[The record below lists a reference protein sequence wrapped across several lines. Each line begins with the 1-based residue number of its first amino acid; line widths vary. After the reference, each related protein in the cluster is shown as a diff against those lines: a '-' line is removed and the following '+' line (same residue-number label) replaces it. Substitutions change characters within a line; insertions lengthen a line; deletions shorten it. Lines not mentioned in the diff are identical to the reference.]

1 MSCVVSNLGTS
12 TARGSSAGAPPLTAR
27 PALRARRPTWRDPR
41 LWVGVA
47 LVAGSVVG
55 GARLLASA
63 DDTVPVWSAA
73 HDLGAGAVLTPGDL
87 VVERVRFGDEA
98 LLRGYLPADE
108 PVPEGVR
115 LERGVGA
122 GELVPRAAV
131 APAAETGTVEVPVA
145 VDPELV
151 PPSVGPGSVVDVYVV
166 AAAAGEAP
174 GSGSDTAALSG
185 VSVVAAP
192 DVASSFGTSGKRQ
205 LVLAVPE
212 EAAPEF
218 FAVLGSLSSPVIIV
232 VGRS

>member
-1 MSCVVSNLGTS
+1 MSCVVRNLGTS
-12 TARGSSAGAPPLTAR
+12 TALGSAAGTAASSPR
-27 PALRARRPTWRDPR
+27 PALRARRSTWRDPR

-47 LVAGSVVG
+47 LVAGSVVA

-63 DDTVPVWSAA
+63 DETVPVWSAA
-73 HDLGAGAVLTPGDL
+73 RDLGAGAVLTPDDL

-98 LLRGYLPADE
+98 LLAGYLPADE
-108 PVPEGVR
+108 PVPAGMR
-115 LERGVGA
+115 LERGIGA

-131 APAAETGTVEVPVA
+131 GPAEEAGTVELPVA

-166 AAAAGEAP
+166 AATSGGAPAAGDGP
-174 GSGSDTAALSG
+174 ALSG

-192 DVASSFGTSGKRQ
+192 DLASSFGTSGKRQ
-205 LVLAVPE
+205 LVLAVPD
-212 EAAPEF
+212 EAAPGF
-218 FAVLGSLSSPVIIV
+218 FELLGSLSSPVVTV